1 MFVCKL
7 VLLDVLGESDRRLA
21 EQEVRLLRGLDHR
34 NIVKF
39 HDSIGLS
46 GGSVI
51 GLVMQYCEGGD
62 LRHVIR
68 NQAREGRYFAESL
81 VMAWFSQ
88 IARGLRYIH
97 GQRIL
102 HRDLKTSNIFLK
114 GCPPYECLI
123 GDFGISRVLE
133 STLGSAN
140 TVIGTPFYLSP
151 EVCKKEPYS
160 FKSDIWSLGV
170 CLYEMGMLR
179 MAFESGNLL
188 TLVNKIIHEDF
199 EPLDEVAFS
208 GNFCRLV
215 TELLSKNPEERPS
228 AAEILR
234 HEYVMRFIMEE
245 EDRSSFHKTFP
256 ASVKAPT
263 LLRLKRPN
271 TSCIVPE
278 SGIAY
283 SSASSS
289 AGPGG
294 MSPGGLLLP
303 GKLQEVEKP
312 NQSKMLPLP
321 PPRIFSFSRR

>member
-7 VLLDVLGESDRRLA
+7 VLLDVLGDSDRRLA
-21 EQEVRLLRGLDHR
+21 EQEVRLLRGLNHR

-68 NQAREGRYFAESL
+68 NQAREGRYFSESL
-81 VMAWFSQ
+81 VMAWFTQ
-88 IARGLRYIH
+88 IATGLRYIH
-97 GQRIL
+97 GQRII

-208 GNFCRLV
+208 ANFCSLV
-215 TELLSKNPEERPS
+215 TDLLSKNSEVRPS
-228 AAEILR
+228 ASDILR
-234 HEYVMRFIMEE
+234 REYVMRFIVEE
-245 EDRSSFHKTFP
+245 GDRSSSQT
-256 ASVKAPT
+256 AISSSAKAPT

-271 TSCIVPE
+271 TSSIIPGG
-278 SGIAY
+278 GIAY
-283 SSASSS
+283 SSESFS
-289 AGPGG
+289 AGPEGI
-294 MSPGGLLLP
+294 SPGGLLLP
-303 GKLQEVEKP
+303 GKLQEVEKS
-312 NQSKMLPLP
+312 NQSKILPLP
-321 PPRIFSFSRR
+321 PPRIFSFPRR